1 MKIEIMHEKYRDMTL
16 SLNMTV
22 IKDDNDYVPPT
33 KKHRQASFYEDNQY
47 MTSNSSNNFTL

>member
-1 MKIEIMHEKYRDMTL
+1 MHEKYRDMTL